1 MQIVNLSVTATA
13 FVVSA
18 AAQAAIYV
26 PADWTSDAFG
36 NGSASVTS
44 AAPGSISLNYDFDG
58 NEAMWN
64 YPDEYSGYVTA
75 RFVNIATEDGPVT
88 FNWAFDGNHS
98 WYLATAMM
106 NIFVTHGSATN
117 NFSAYDGNVS
127 GQFSFTGSYTV
138 DLKAGDQW
146 GITVGGSNFDSSLFL
161 HGVVTLTG
169 TPVPAP
175 GALALVG
182 AAGLIGGRRRKA

>member
-26 PADWTSDAFG
+26 PADWSSNAFGNGG

-58 NEAMWN
+58 NEAML
-64 YPDEYSGYVTA
+64 DFTLTA
-75 RFVNIATEDGPVT
+75 QFVNTATEDGAVT
-88 FNWAFDGNHS
+88 FSWAFNGNHS
-98 WYLATAMM
+98 WYDATATM

-146 GITVGGSNFDSSLFL
+146 GITVGGSNYDSSLFL

>member
-1 MQIVNLSVTATA
+1 MQIVNLSATATA

-26 PADWTSDAFG
+26 PADWSSNAFG

-58 NEAMWN
+58 NKAMF
-64 YPDEYSGYVTA
+64 DGLTA
-75 RFVNIATEDGPVT
+75 RFVNTATEDGAVT
-88 FNWAFDGNHS
+88 FSWAFDGHHS
-98 WYLATAMM
+98 WYEATATM

-117 NFSAYDGNVS
+117 NFSAYDGSVS
-127 GQFSFTGSYTV
+127 GQPVTSLFSITGSYTV

-146 GITVGGSNFDSSLFL
+146 GIEVGGSNYDESLL
-161 HGVVTLTG
+161 LNGVVTLTG